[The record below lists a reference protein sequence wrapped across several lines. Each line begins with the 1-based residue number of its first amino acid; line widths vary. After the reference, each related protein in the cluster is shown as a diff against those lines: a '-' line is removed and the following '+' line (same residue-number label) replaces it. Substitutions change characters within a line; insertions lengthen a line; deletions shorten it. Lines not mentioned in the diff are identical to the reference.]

1 MFPVTT
7 LTELSK
13 SEKQQLMNKGI
24 VLCRQVVGNPKVLQD
39 VGVSKSKQAKVLA
52 EANELCKEK

>member
-1 MFPVTT
+1 M
-7 LTELSK
+7 S
-13 SEKQQLMNKGI
+13 KGI